1 MDERNIIEQVL
12 AGDNEAFGV
21 LVERYQTKVYNLA
34 LRITGNE
41 DDAADMSQEAFL
53 RAWRSL
59 KAFQFESS
67 FSTWLFRLTHN
78 VCIDHLRARQR
89 KPTVSLTMQDED
101 GEEAVQ
107 LDLPDTAPDPEQ
119 ALLLAE
125 DRELVKR
132 ALAALPA
139 ETREILILRAINDL
153 SYQQIAQVMH
163 LQEGTV
169 KSRLSRARAQLR
181 NKVLELGNKSAQ
193 EASNP
198 TESMTERSV
207 RNGL

>member
-1 MDERNIIEQVL
+1 MEDREIIERVL
-12 AGDNEAFGV
+12 AGDNDAFGT
-21 LVERYQTKVYNLA
+21 LVERYQTKVYNLT
-34 LRITGNE
+34 LRMSGNE
-41 DDAADMSQEAFL
+41 DDACDLAQEAFL

-59 KAFQFESS
+59 PAFQFESA

-78 VCIDHLRARQR
+78 VCIDFLRARQR
-89 KPTVSLTMQDED
+89 RPTVSLTMADDD

-107 LDLPDTAPDPEQ
+107 LDLPDAAPNPEQ

-125 DRELVKR
+125 DRELVRR
-132 ALAALPA
+132 ALDALPA
-139 ETREILILRAINDL
+139 ETREILTLRAIHDL
-153 SYQQIAQVMH
+153 SYQQIAQTMH

-181 NKVLELGNKSAQ
+181 NKVLELGNISTQ
-193 EASNP
+193 EASNLA
-198 TESMTERSV
+198 ERRM